1 MIDSFQT
8 IAESA
13 SARITRK
20 RSRFL
25 AFLIP
30 VGSLDEVEAELRR
43 LRKNHH
49 DASHV
54 CFAYRLHSE
63 PAPLSAAE
71 DAGEPSGSAGLPIL
85 QQLERAE
92 LLDLLAVVIRHFG
105 GVKLGVG
112 GLVRAYSDVVSAAL
126 TSARVIERTVAIEI
140 EISFPPELTSP
151 VMSIIHRLGAKVDRI
166 EYDAQARAAVA
177 LAPSSVQEFIRA
189 LRDATGGRASTEVKA

>member
-8 IAESA
+8 IAKPA

-20 RSRFL
+20 KSRFL

-43 LRKNHH
+43 LRKTHH
-49 DASHV
+49 DANHV

-63 PAPLSAAE
+63 PTPLSAAE

-85 QQLERAE
+85 QQLQRAE

-112 GLVRAYSDVVSAAL
+112 GLVRAYSDAVSAAL
-126 TSARVIERTVAIEI
+126 TSARVIERAVTVEI
-140 EISFPPELTSP
+140 EITFPPELTSP
-151 VMSIIHRLGAKVDRI
+151 VMSIIHRLGATVARI
-166 EYDAQARAAVA
+166 EYDAQARAALA
-177 LAPSSVQEFIRA
+177 LAPSRAQEFIRA